1 VLIQGATYGGKS
13 CSRTGSTAGSRPG
26 YTRLGLL
33 VTDDPRTLTTTI
45 VAALGDGDGS
55 ENASAEQLM
64 PLVYD
69 ELRRVAGYLMGGERP
84 GHTLQATA
92 LVNEAYLRLVDAS
105 KVNWK
110 GRTHFFAVGA
120 NMMRRLLV
128 DHARAKGREK
138 RGGDWQ
144 KVTLSAGLRDSED
157 AALDVEQLLSLD
169 TALTRLADLDPRQ
182 ARIVTLRFFGGLT
195 VDEVADVI
203 GLSARTVAVDWR
215 HARAWLRR
223 ELESGGLS

>member
-1 VLIQGATYGGKS
+1 M
-13 CSRTGSTAGSRPG
+13 
-26 YTRLGLL
+26 
-33 VTDDPRTLTTTI
+33 TDDARTLTTTI

-55 ENASAEQLM
+55 ESASAEKLM

-69 ELRRVAGYLMGGERP
+69 ELRRVAAYLMGGERS

-92 LVNEAYLRLVDAS
+92 LVNEAYLRLVDAT
-105 KVNWK
+105 KVNWR

-128 DHARAKGREK
+128 DHARARGREK
-138 RGGDWQ
+138 RGGGWQ
-144 KVTLSAGLRDSED
+144 KITFPTGLLDSNE
-157 AALDVEQLLSLD
+157 AALDVEQVLSLD
-169 TALTRLADLDPRQ
+169 AALTRLADLDPRQ

-195 VDEVADVI
+195 VEEVADVI
-203 GLSARTVAVDWR
+203 GVSVRTVAVDWR

-223 ELESGGLS
+223 ELESGKSS